1 MNFPSFSHEIVFQA
15 LATYA
20 RCLKQGS
27 QNSTP
32 DAGGPGAII
41 GNLLVIFDVFH
52 GVFDDFHGYFDG
64 FHGYFEYLCGEF

>member
-32 DAGGPGAII
+32 GAGGPGAII
-41 GNLLVIFDVFH
+41 GNLLVISDVFH
-52 GVFDDFHGYFDG
+52 GVF
-64 FHGYFEYLCGEF
+64 